1 MPKVISDSIINYLAH
16 TSGGKTLRSIA
27 RTQNCHPSTV
37 LRQVRRIEA
46 KRDDPL
52 FDEALLYASTSM
64 PPQQKQSNATETPDM
79 PAEPARLVPK
89 QMEDQVDREARRIL
103 RRLCEKNAFLVVAA
117 DRDKAAVF
125 REVVPGHHNR
135 IAVVERAIAR
145 GVYAAEAA
153 EGDLFETYSARFGD

>member
-1 MPKVISDSIINYLAH
+1 
-16 TSGGKTLRSIA
+16 
-27 RTQNCHPSTV
+27 
-37 LRQVRRIEA
+37 
-46 KRDDPL
+46 
-52 FDEALLYASTSM
+52 
-64 PPQQKQSNATETPDM
+64 M